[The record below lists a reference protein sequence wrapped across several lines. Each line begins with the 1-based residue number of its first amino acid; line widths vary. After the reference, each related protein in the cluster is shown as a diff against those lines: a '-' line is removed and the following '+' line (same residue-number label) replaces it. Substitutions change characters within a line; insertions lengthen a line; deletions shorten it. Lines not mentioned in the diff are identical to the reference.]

1 MKQNL
6 SWHKP
11 LAIFALTSLAC
22 LSLPGKEAKAN
33 LIAQINPRNTVI
45 DLVIP
50 PPQTP
55 RARPVAPPS
64 RVTSGSISIPVPPPA
79 SRVSRGIC
87 PNFLEP
93 AISSVI
99 DNPRFA
105 KGRWG
110 VLIESVDDRRT
121 FYSRNANSLLVP
133 ASNIKL
139 LTTAAALQRLDPT
152 TSIRSKSLWQWLQE
166 TNQRSNNSYAD
177 VLLRYIGGTSAV
189 KQALGQLGISPN
201 GYRQVDGSGLSR
213 QNLATPATLV
223 SVLQAM
229 SRNRERETFYKSLPI
244 AGVSGTLRN
253 RLRYS
258 FTRGRVHAKTGTLRG
273 VKSLSGYL
281 EHPQYGTIVFSIMVN
296 QGNQSG
302 GTLAGAIDEI
312 VLRTAQLTPC
322 D

>member
-1 MKQNL
+1 MKHNL

-11 LAIFALTSLAC
+11 LAILALTSLAW
-22 LSLPGKEAKAN
+22 LSPQGQEAKAN
-33 LIAQINPRNTVI
+33 PIAQISPGNAVI
-45 DLVIP
+45 DLVVP

-55 RARPVAPPS
+55 RSRPVAPPP
-64 RVTSGSISIPVPPPA
+64 RATSGSISIPVPPPE
-79 SRVSRGIC
+79 SRARVGIC

-105 KGRWG
+105 KGKWG

-139 LTTAAALQRLDPT
+139 LTTAAALQRLDPA

-229 SRNRERETFYKSLPI
+229 YRDREREIFYKSLPI
-244 AGVSGTLRN
+244 AGVSGTLRS

-258 FTRGRVHAKTGTLRG
+258 STRGRVHAKTGTLRG